1 MIKLLIFDLDGTLV
15 DTLTTIQTAVN
26 TTMKEYGFKQYSYD
40 EMRTIVGHGARKL
53 IRDVCTADNL
63 DKNGGEEFFEKVYSF
78 YSDAYYAV
86 HLDVEKPY
94 NGVLEALTKFKE
106 AGYKLAVLSNKPN
119 EFVEGILNKIFP
131 ENFFAHMQGQTELP
145 IKPHPAGA
153 LAIAEKFGYTP
164 EECAFIGDAETDVMT
179 GKNAKMK
186 SVAVTWGYR
195 DRDLLES
202 LEPDAIADN
211 ASELEKIFL
220 S

>member
-15 DTLTTIQTAVN
+15 DTLVTIQTAVN
-26 TTMKEYGFKQYSYD
+26 NTMKEYGFKQYTYD

-53 IRDVCTADNL
+53 IKDVCASESVNNDN
-63 DKNGGEEFFEKVYSF
+63 EFFEKVYSF
-78 YSDAYYAV
+78 YGDAYYAV

-94 NGVLEALTKFKE
+94 DGILEALTKFKA
-106 AGYKLAVLSNKPN
+106 AGYELAVLSNKPN

-131 ENFFAHMQGQTELP
+131 AGLFSHMQGQTELP
-145 IKPHPAGA
+145 IKPHPAAA
-153 LAIAEKFGYTP
+153 LAIAEKFSCKP

-202 LEPDAIADN
+202 LAPDAIADT
-211 ASELEKIFL
+211 AEELEKIFL

>member
-1 MIKLLIFDLDGTLV
+1 MLKLLIFDLDGTLV
-15 DTLTTIQTAVN
+15 DTLVTIQTAVN
-26 TTMKEYGFKQYSYD
+26 NTMKEYGFKQYSYE

-53 IRDVCTADNL
+53 IKDVCTSEAIEE
-63 DKNGGEEFFEKVYSF
+63 GGDDFFEKVYAF
-78 YSDAYYAV
+78 YGDAYYAV

-94 NGVLEALTKFKE
+94 DGVLEALTKFKA
-106 AGYKLAVLSNKPN
+106 AGYELAVLSNKPN

-131 ENFFAHMQGQTELP
+131 KGLFSHMQGQTELP

-195 DRDLLES
+195 DRELLES
-202 LEPDAIADN
+202 LEPDAIVDTAE
-211 ASELEKIFL
+211 ELEKVFL

>member
-15 DTLTTIQTAVN
+15 DTLVTIQTAVN
-26 TTMKEYGFKQYSYD
+26 NTMKEYGFKQYSYE

-53 IRDVCTADNL
+53 IKDVCASEMPEE
-63 DKNGGEEFFEKVYSF
+63 GGDEFFEKVYNF
-78 YSDAYYAV
+78 YGDAYYAV

-94 NGVLEALTKFKE
+94 DGILEALTKFKE
-106 AGYKLAVLSNKPN
+106 AGYELAVLSNKPN

-131 ENFFAHMQGQTELP
+131 QGLFSHMQGQTELP

-153 LAIAEKFGYTP
+153 LAVAEKLGYKP
-164 EECAFIGDAETDVMT
+164 EECAFIGDSDTDVMT
-179 GKNAKMK
+179 GKNANMFA
-186 SVAVTWGYR
+186 VAVTWGYR

-202 LEPDAIADN
+202 LAPEAIADT
-211 ASELEKIFL
+211 AEELEKVFL

>member
-15 DTLTTIQTAVN
+15 DTLVTIQTAVN
-26 TTMKEYGFKQYSYD
+26 NTMKEYGFKQYSYD

-53 IRDVCTADNL
+53 IKDVCASESLAAN
-63 DKNGGEEFFEKVYSF
+63 NEEFFEKVYKF
-78 YSDAYYAV
+78 YGDAYYAV

-94 NGVLEALTKFKE
+94 DGILEALTKFKA
-106 AGYKLAVLSNKPN
+106 AGYELAVLSNKPN
-119 EFVEGILNKIFP
+119 EFVEGILKKIFP
-131 ENFFAHMQGQTELP
+131 EGLFCHMQGQTELP

-153 LAIAEKFGYTP
+153 LAIAEKFGYKP

-195 DRDLLES
+195 DREFLES
-202 LEPDAIADN
+202 LNPDEIAN
-211 ASELEKIFL
+211 TAKELEKVFL

>member
-15 DTLTTIQTAVN
+15 DTLVTIQTAVN
-26 TTMKEYGFKQYSYD
+26 NTMKEYGFKQYTYE

-53 IRDVCTADNL
+53 IKDVCAAEAIEE
-63 DKNGGEEFFEKVYSF
+63 GGDEFFEKVYAF
-78 YSDAYYAV
+78 YGDAYYAV

-94 NGVLEALTKFKE
+94 DGVLEALTKFKE
-106 AGYKLAVLSNKPN
+106 AGYELAVLSNKPN

-131 ENFFAHMQGQTELP
+131 KGLFSHMQGQTELP

-153 LAIAEKFGYTP
+153 LAIAEKFGYAP

-202 LEPDAIADN
+202 LEPDAIADT
-211 ASELEKIFL
+211 AEELEKVFL